1 MRQPA
6 QQREVLASVCPHDCP
21 STCALEVE
29 VLDGLRIGA
38 VHGAAAN
45 SYTSGVI
52 CSKVARYA
60 ERIHHPD
67 RLTQPL
73 MRTGPKGSTQFRA
86 ISWEEAL
93 DRVAGGD
100 GRGDGDGSGVLF
112 FDGQHR
118 CLGGCAGGQ
127 AVIHEEDR
135 LAGEGG
141 AASGVES
148 SAVGGQAFFFF
159 FDDRVQLRLE
169 AGVEE
174 GGSLIQDYDIA
185 LGQGAEGKLAMN
197 GMPDFPHDQ
206 HVQRELEHLRYGGGD
221 HHPAPRQTQHEVGLD
236 LLVLQVLPQL
246 ASRIFTRCEYHRVS
260 PG

>member
-1 MRQPA
+1 MLRPSN
-6 QQREVLASVCPHDCP
+6 RASLP
-21 STCALEVE
+21 SRSPLEELEDFVVGGLGE
-29 VLDGLRIGA
+29 GSIIAADGVKVRVDEEGVDA
-38 VHGAAAN
+38 VGEA
-45 SYTSGVI
+45 
-52 CSKVARYA
+52 
-60 ERIHHPD
+60 
-67 RLTQPL
+67 
-73 MRTGPKGSTQFRA
+73 F
-86 ISWEEAL
+86 EAL